1 MSNNFIYINLSYKFY
16 YDDED
21 DLTFLC
27 MGEKLDTEVAF
38 SYLSDLKKKFLTTY
52 DNKTIRSS
60 FSYQLKDFSGEI
72 KKLANSYE
80 INPTSKIGML
90 KERLTETT
98 EILHDNVEKLLQR
111 GEKLNIIAQKSSRL
125 RESSD
130 DFVKNIQEIKRRQK
144 WRKYRC
150 YAIII
155 IFFLFLF
162 LTVKYIF

>member
-1 MSNNFIYINLSYKFY
+1 MI
-16 YDDED
+16 
-21 DLTFLC
+21 
-27 MGEKLDTEVAF
+27 
-38 SYLSDLKKKFLTTY
+38 
-52 DNKTIRSS
+52 IRNS
-60 FSYQLKDFSGEI
+60 FSYQLKDFSDEI
-72 KKLANSYE
+72 KQLANSYE
-80 INPTSKIGML
+80 INPTSKIGKL
-90 KERLTETT
+90 KEKLSEAT

-111 GEKLNIIAQKSSRL
+111 GEKLNIIAQKSNRL
-125 RESSD
+125 RDSSD

>member
-1 MSNNFIYINLSYKFY
+1 MYGRKIRYRSCFFLFIRF
-16 YDDED
+16 
-21 DLTFLC
+21 
-27 MGEKLDTEVAF
+27 
-38 SYLSDLKKKFLTTY
+38 KKKFLTTY

-155 IFFLFLF
+155 LIILFIILTIYFFG
-162 LTVKYIF
+162 